1 MNIVLSISKTGVSD
15 PASSADAD
23 PHLFYIRRYKDAR
36 ISGGM
41 AEDTDV
47 YFCVGICDGFRM
59 ITASVFYTLKKEGR
73 RWKKWFGLRI
83 F

>member
-1 MNIVLSISKTGVSD
+1 
-15 PASSADAD
+15 
-23 PHLFYIRRYKDAR
+23 
-36 ISGGM
+36 M